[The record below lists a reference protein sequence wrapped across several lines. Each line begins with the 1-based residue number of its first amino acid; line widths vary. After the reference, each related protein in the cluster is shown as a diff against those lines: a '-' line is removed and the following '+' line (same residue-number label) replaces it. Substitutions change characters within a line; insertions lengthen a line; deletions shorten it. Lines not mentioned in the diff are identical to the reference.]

1 MSAGLLTAERA
12 WLDACLR
19 RDLDAQRAVHE
30 LSAEEFKGLWVGE
43 DLVTAYLE
51 ERENAGFS
59 APPCPNEGPLAQLA
73 ARFGLTDRERA
84 LLVLAVAAEIDGK
97 YESIFAYL
105 NGAVSRRW
113 PTWSLA
119 CRLFGGPRRVLPL
132 LAAQGRLAGRRLI
145 ASAAA
150 DPERPQMAQ
159 EFRAS
164 RAVAHHLM
172 GLDPVLPHGV
182 DWIASAPGDCGRL
195 AAFPARTED
204 GPRTVLLTGSGD
216 CGRLE
221 ALRALAFEERR
232 PLLYARLDFRDPG
245 LCDLLGEV
253 TLLAT
258 LHDAVVAVA
267 GEEPEGTQAR
277 AVMGEASRHLGE
289 APVPPLVLGE
299 PQSLLWQV
307 VGHGSAVKVPFGE
320 ALPSERER
328 LWRRAMASEGLS
340 AESRTASDLAARFRL
355 GPARIA
361 EAAAAARLLA
371 SREPGGTESAKAHL
385 FAAARDLSGHELA
398 RLARRV
404 PAVHSLA
411 DLILPDDTLERIG
424 AVINA
429 VQHMDLVHSEWGLR
443 ADGRSAG
450 GLAILFQGPSGTGKT
465 MTASVA
471 AAEAGLD
478 LYHINL
484 SSIVSKYIGETE
496 KNLEAIFR
504 AARSTSAVLMFD
516 EADAIFGKR
525 SEVKDAHDRYANIE
539 TAYLLQRIEEH
550 DGPVILATNLAKN
563 IDQAF
568 ARRLTYVIEFPRP
581 NAAGRARLWR
591 RMLAPPVP
599 VADDVDCDALGQAF
613 ELTGGDI
620 RKAAL
625 EAAYLAAGE
634 SGIVRMAHLVA
645 SGLRETRR
653 QGRMT
658 SNAELRALEVA

>member
-1 MSAGLLTAERA
+1 MSAGLLAAERA

-19 RDLDAQRAVHE
+19 RDLHAQRAVYE
-30 LSAEEFKGLWVGE
+30 MSAEEFKGLWVSE
-43 DLVTAYLE
+43 DLVTAYLAEHE
-51 ERENAGFS
+51 EATLS
-59 APPCPNEGPLAQLA
+59 VPSCPNEGLLAQLA

-84 LLVLAVAAEIDGK
+84 LLVLAVAADIDGK

-119 CRLFGGPRRVLPL
+119 CRLLGGPRCVLPL
-132 LAAQGRLAGRRLI
+132 LGAQGRLARRRLI
-145 ASAAA
+145 VPAAA
-150 DPERPQMAQ
+150 ESGRPEMAQ

-164 RAVAHHLM
+164 RAVVHHLM
-172 GLDPVLPHGV
+172 GLDPVLPRGV
-182 DWIASAPGDCGRL
+182 EWMAPLPGEAGPLADL
-195 AAFPARTED
+195 AAD
-204 GPRTVLLTGSGD
+204 GTKTVLLTGSGD

-232 PLLYARLDFRDPG
+232 PLLYARLDLREPG
-245 LCDLLGEV
+245 LADILGDIALL
-253 TLLAT
+253 TT

-267 GEEPEGTQAR
+267 GDEPEGAEAR
-277 AVMGEASRHLGE
+277 AVMGEVARHL
-289 APVPPLVLGE
+289 ARSPVPLFVLCE

-307 VGHGSAVKVPFGE
+307 IGHASVVKVPFGE
-320 ALPSERER
+320 ARPSERER
-328 LWRRAMASEGLS
+328 LWHRAMAEAGFP
-340 AESRTASDLAARFRL
+340 AGPKTAADLAARFRL

-371 SREPGGTESAKAHL
+371 SREPGAGAQAARTHL

-411 DLILPDDTLERIG
+411 DLVLPDDTLERIV
-424 AVINA
+424 AVIGA
-429 VQHMDLVHSEWGLR
+429 IQHMDLVHSEWGLG

-496 KNLEAIFR
+496 KNLETIFR
-504 AARSTSAVLMFD
+504 AARRASAVLMFD

-550 DGPVILATNLAKN
+550 DGPVVLATNLAKN

-581 NAAGRARLWR
+581 NAAERARLWR

-599 VADDVDCDALGQAF
+599 VAADVDCEALALAF

-634 SGIVRMAHLVA
+634 GGAVRMAHLVA
-645 SGLRETRR
+645 GGLRESRR

-658 SNAELRALEVA
+658 SATELRALQEVA